1 MRKDTKLFL
10 FYVEKY
16 IILTGKSIFKKRK
29 KRFPVELEL
38 IQNPS
43 MRRMLLQDK
52 LRFHQELATHTQIET
67 RNNASQI
74 KNTETGLNNLLQSLL

>member
-38 IQNPS
+38 I
-43 MRRMLLQDK
+43 
-52 LRFHQELATHTQIET
+52 
-67 RNNASQI
+67 
-74 KNTETGLNNLLQSLL
+74 